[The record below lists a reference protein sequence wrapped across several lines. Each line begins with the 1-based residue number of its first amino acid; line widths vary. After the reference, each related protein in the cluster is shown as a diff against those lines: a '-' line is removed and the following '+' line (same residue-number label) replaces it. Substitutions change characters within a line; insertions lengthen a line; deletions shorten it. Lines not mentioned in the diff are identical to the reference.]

1 MLAEFADLMEP
12 MTLSRAAAGSDDS
25 EGNYVAGSATTVTI
39 QAIPVQPVK
48 MGDMVRD
55 EAGEF
60 VRSAV
65 KTYTQYAVVQ
75 DDLITYRGVQYK
87 VNRVDDR
94 DPIGGHYK
102 VIMVKVQ
109 NDT

>member
-1 MLAEFADLMEP
+1 MLVP
-12 MTLSRAAAGSDDS
+12 MVLSRAATGSDDS
-25 EGNYVAGSATTVTI
+25 EGNHVSGTPTTVTI
-39 QAIPVQPVK
+39 KAMPVQPVK

-55 EAGEF
+55 DGGEF
-60 VRSAV
+60 VRSSV

-75 DDLITYRGVQYK
+75 NDLITFRSVQYK
-87 VNRVDDR
+87 VLQVDDR

-109 NDT
+109 NDV